1 MYLLDSNICIYAMN
15 GRHPQVLK
23 KMQAA
28 GKDALCL
35 NAIVA
40 AELAYG
46 VSKSEAIHQANNKK
60 RLERF
65 LASFEV
71 LDWPSEALWTYGKIR
86 RDLVAAGTVIG
97 ELDLLIGAH
106 ALHAGLTV
114 VTNNTR
120 EFERIEGLRVENW
133 V

>member
-1 MYLLDSNICIYAMN
+1 MN
-15 GRHPQVLK
+15 GKHPQILK
-23 KMQAA
+23 KMQSV
-28 GKDALCL
+28 GKDAMCL

-40 AELAYG
+40 SELAFG
-46 VSKSEAIHQANNKK
+46 VSKSEPAFQAKNKL

-71 LDWPSEALWTYGKIR
+71 LDWPSDALWTYGNIR
-86 RDLVAAGTVIG
+86 SQLVASGTVIG

-106 ALHAGLTV
+106 ALHAGLTL
-114 VTNNTR
+114 VTNNVR
-120 EFERIEGLRVENW
+120 EFERIEGLKLESW